1 MKRNSILVL
10 TPRFPYPVVGGD
22 RLRIYRICKELSK
35 YYNIDLLSLCD
46 SQEELD
52 FDVHDDVFNN
62 IYRVYHS
69 KAKSY
74 LNVMGS
80 LLSRTP
86 LQIAYYKSKEFET
99 KLNQLIDKYDMTLS
113 HLIRVGNYTYNRK
126 GIHVLEMTD
135 AISLNY
141 SRIKKSAPKNSLKS
155 IIYSIE
161 QKRLLEYEKS
171 VYGKYSLIS
180 LISKVDKEFLF
191 GDAIKDVVICNNGVD
206 LNDYPYK
213 HRDVKTTDIIN
224 LVFIGNLCSFQNFDG
239 VKWFVN
245 NILPEVNAQA
255 NGKKY
260 ILNVLGKISE
270 GDKEYLQK
278 KENVIVSGAVK
289 NMAEA
294 ASSGHIGICP
304 VRFGAGVQ
312 NKILEYMA
320 LGLPTIT
327 SRMGLEGID
336 AAVGSEILIADDS
349 NEYIDSLKKLTQA
362 DVYESISQ
370 NARVFVSE
378 KFSWPCRLSGL
389 VKNVEELLAK

>member
-46 SQEELD
+46 SKEELNSE
-52 FDVHDDVFNN
+52 VHDNVFNN

-69 KAKSY
+69 KTKSY
-74 LNVMGS
+74 LNVIGS

-86 LQIAYYKSKEFET
+86 LQIAYYKSKKFET
-99 KLNQLIDKYDMTLS
+99 KLNQIIDEYDMTLS
-113 HLIRVGNYTYNRK
+113 HLIRVGNYTHNRK
-126 GIHVLEMTD
+126 GIHILEMTD

-171 VYGKYSLIS
+171 MYGKFSLIS
-180 LISKVDKEFLF
+180 IISKIDKEFLF
-191 GDAIKDVVICNNGVD
+191 GDANKGVVVCNNGVD
-206 LNDYPYK
+206 LDDYPYK
-213 HRDVKTTDIIN
+213 HRDIKTTDIIN

-245 NILPEVNAQA
+245 NILPEINAQT

-260 ILNVLGKISE
+260 VLNVLGKISE
-270 GDKEYLQK
+270 GNKEYLQK
-278 KENVIVSGAVK
+278 KENVIVSGSVK

-294 ASSGHIGICP
+294 AGGGHIGICP

-336 AAVGSEILIADDS
+336 AEIGREILIADDS
-349 NEYIDSLKKLTQA
+349 NEYIDSLKKLTQV
-362 DVYESISQ
+362 DVYEGISQ
-370 NARVFVSE
+370 NARDFVSE
-378 KFSWPCRLSGL
+378 KFSWSCRLSGL
-389 VKNVEELLAK
+389 VKNIEELLKK